1 MRKIWICGANGMLGS
16 QFTSL
21 LTSLNF
27 PHIATC
33 QKQADITDLET
44 VSDLIRTQK
53 ITHVINCAA
62 YTQVDQAEKEQKE
75 AYLVNAIGAH
85 YLAIASRRHAAK
97 LLHFSTDYVFN
108 GLATL
113 PYKEDDLC
121 SPIGAYGMSKM
132 MGEMKILAEH
142 PQSVIIRSSWLF
154 GPFGKNFVSTMVKLM
169 SQRDEV
175 KVVADQIGKPTSCLE
190 LAKATLAL
198 LDEEGIFHFANPNET
213 TWFGFA
219 QEIYR
224 QATDLG
230 FELKAKKILPISS
243 QEYPTAAKRPSY
255 STLSTEKFEKITAKK
270 ISSWQE
276 ALQEYLLSIHPQNQ
290 VAAALCRH

>member
-21 LTSLNF
+21 LTSLNL

-224 QATDLG
+224 QRAVTAEFPNATCRNRNMKQFTVRGLLKVKAVTLWQALAHNFQRTLDLRRSAG
-230 FELKAKKILPISS
+230 L
-243 QEYPTAAKRPSY
+243 
-255 STLSTEKFEKITAKK
+255 
-270 ISSWQE
+270 
-276 ALQEYLLSIHPQNQ
+276 AL
-290 VAAALCRH
+290 V